1 MQEIEY
7 RMNHHNEELD
17 VIIVGAGFSGLYMLY
32 KMRKMNLKA
41 LIIERASDAGGT
53 WFWNRYPGARCDIE
67 SIEYSYSFSDELQQ
81 EWNWSNRYS
90 DQSEILDYIN
100 YVVKKFNLKENIVFN
115 TSVKSATFDE
125 NLKNWI
131 VETDSKSYSSKF
143 CVMAT
148 GTLSSIKQ
156 PNFDG
161 LENFKGDW
169 YVTGEWPHEKL
180 DFTSKKVAIIGTGSS
195 AVQSIPVIA
204 EEAKNLTVFQRS
216 PNYTIPANNRPLTEK
231 ELSNAKSSY
240 DQIREKAKY
249 TRAGIG
255 YNQFEERK
263 LLDLSSEE
271 IKKELSNR
279 WKIGGQ
285 EIFTAGFTDVGVNV
299 EANKI
304 VADFVKSKI
313 KEIVKDPNVAELLS
327 PEDAIGCKRLCAD
340 TNYFET
346 YNRENVELIDL
357 NSNPINSIT
366 ENGILTKNKEFKFDT
381 IIFATGFDAMTGAL
395 QAIDITGKNGK
406 KLKQVWKDGPKSF
419 LGLLINGFPNLF
431 TVTGPGSPSVLTN
444 MMVAIEQ
451 HVEWISDCINFL
463 SKSNLNEVEAD
474 ELFQIEWMD
483 HIEEVA
489 KNTLRYTCNSWY
501 VGANVPGKKRVFMP
515 YAGGF
520 GKYREKCD
528 EIAENNYS
536 ILRIS

>member
-32 KMRKMNLKA
+32 KIRKMNLKA

-90 DQSEILDYIN
+90 DQSEILEYIN

-115 TSVKSATFDE
+115 TSVKSAKFDE
-125 NLKNWI
+125 KLKNWI

-204 EEAKNLTVFQRS
+204 QEAKNLTVFQRS

-255 YNQFEERK
+255 YNQFDERK

-271 IKKELSNR
+271 IKKELNNR
-279 WKIGGQ
+279 WKMGGQ
-285 EIFTAGFTDVGVNV
+285 EIFTAGFTDVGVSL

-313 KEIVKDPNVAELLS
+313 REIVKDPNVAKLLS

-474 ELFQIEWMD
+474 ELFQIEWMN

>member
-90 DQSEILDYIN
+90 DQSEILDYVN

-125 NLKNWI
+125 NIKNWI

-271 IKKELSNR
+271 IKKELNNR
-279 WKIGGQ
+279 WKMGGQ

-357 NSNPINSIT
+357 NSNPIKSIT

>member
-7 RMNHHNEELD
+7 RMNQHNEELD

-90 DQSEILDYIN
+90 DQSEILEYIN

-131 VETDSKSYSSKF
+131 LETDSKSYSSKF

-148 GTLSSIKQ
+148 GTLSSIKK

-161 LENFKGDW
+161 LQNFKGDW

-271 IKKELSNR
+271 IKKELNNR

-366 ENGILTKNKEFKFDT
+366 ENGILTNDKEFKFDI

>member
-1 MQEIEY
+1 MQEIEC
-7 RMNHHNEELD
+7 RMNQHNEELD

-90 DQSEILDYIN
+90 DQSEILEYIN

-131 VETDSKSYSSKF
+131 LETDSKSYSSKF

-169 YVTGEWPHEKL
+169 YVTGEWPHEKI

-231 ELSNAKSSY
+231 ELSNAKSNY

-346 YNRENVELIDL
+346 YNRENVKLIDL

-366 ENGILTKNKEFKFDT
+366 ENGILTNDKEFKFDS

-431 TVTGPGSPSVLTN
+431 TITGPGSPSVLTN

-483 HIEEVA
+483 HIEKVA

-536 ILRIS
+536 ILNIS

>member
-90 DQSEILDYIN
+90 DQSEILDYVN

-255 YNQFEERK
+255 YNQFDERK

-271 IKKELSNR
+271 IKKELNNR

-451 HVEWISDCINFL
+451 HVEWISNCINFL

>member
-1 MQEIEY
+1 MQEIEC
-7 RMNHHNEELD
+7 RMNQHNEELD

-90 DQSEILDYIN
+90 DQSEILEYIN

-131 VETDSKSYSSKF
+131 LETDSKSYSSKF

-169 YVTGEWPHEKL
+169 YVTGEWPHEKI

-216 PNYTIPANNRPLTEK
+216 PNYTIPANNRPLTET
-231 ELSNAKSSY
+231 ELSNAKSNY

-263 LLDLSSEE
+263 LLDLSSKE

-285 EIFTAGFTDVGVNV
+285 EIFMAGFTDVGVNV

-346 YNRENVELIDL
+346 YNRENVKLIDL

-366 ENGILTKNKEFKFDT
+366 ENGILTNDKEFKFDS

-419 LGLLINGFPNLF
+419 LGILINGFPNLF
-431 TVTGPGSPSVLTN
+431 TITGPGSPSVLTN

>member
-7 RMNHHNEELD
+7 RMNQHNEELD

-125 NLKNWI
+125 NIKNWI

-271 IKKELSNR
+271 IKKELNNR
-279 WKIGGQ
+279 WKMGGQ

>member
-7 RMNHHNEELD
+7 RMNQHNEELD

-125 NLKNWI
+125 NIKNWI

-271 IKKELSNR
+271 IKKELNNR

-327 PEDAIGCKRLCAD
+327 PKDAIGCKRLCAD

>member
-1 MQEIEY
+1 MQEIEC
-7 RMNHHNEELD
+7 RMNQHNEELD

-90 DQSEILDYIN
+90 DQSEILDYVN

-271 IKKELSNR
+271 IKKELNNR

-357 NSNPINSIT
+357 NSNPIKSIT

-451 HVEWISDCINFL
+451 HVEWISNCINFL

>member
-41 LIIERASDAGGT
+41 LIIEIASDAGGT

-90 DQSEILDYIN
+90 DQSEILDYVN

-204 EEAKNLTVFQRS
+204 QEAKNLTVLQRS

-271 IKKELSNR
+271 INKELNNR

-451 HVEWISDCINFL
+451 HVEWISNCINFL

>member
-90 DQSEILDYIN
+90 DQSEILDYVN

-255 YNQFEERK
+255 YNQFDERK

-271 IKKELSNR
+271 IKKELNNR
-279 WKIGGQ
+279 WKMGGQ
-285 EIFTAGFTDVGVNV
+285 EIFTAGFTDVGVSL

-313 KEIVKDPNVAELLS
+313 REIVKDPNVAKLLS

-357 NSNPINSIT
+357 NFNPINSIT

>member
-7 RMNHHNEELD
+7 RMNQHNEELD

-90 DQSEILDYIN
+90 DQSEILEYIN

-115 TSVKSATFDE
+115 TSVKSAKFDE
-125 NLKNWI
+125 KLKNWI

-271 IKKELSNR
+271 IKKELNNR
-279 WKIGGQ
+279 WKMGGQ
-285 EIFTAGFTDVGVNV
+285 EIFTAGFTDVGVDV

>member
-7 RMNHHNEELD
+7 RMNQHNEELD

-161 LENFKGDW
+161 LETFKGDW

-271 IKKELSNR
+271 IKKELNNR
-279 WKIGGQ
+279 WKMGGQ

>member
-90 DQSEILDYIN
+90 DQSEILEYIN

-115 TSVKSATFDE
+115 TSVKSAKFDE

-271 IKKELSNR
+271 INKELNNR

-451 HVEWISDCINFL
+451 HVEWISNCINFL

>member
-90 DQSEILDYIN
+90 DQSEILEYVN

-115 TSVKSATFDE
+115 TSVKSAKFDE
-125 NLKNWI
+125 KLKNWI

-255 YNQFEERK
+255 YNQFDERK

-271 IKKELSNR
+271 IKKELNNR
-279 WKIGGQ
+279 WKMGGQ
-285 EIFTAGFTDVGVNV
+285 EIFTAGFTDVGVSL

-313 KEIVKDPNVAELLS
+313 REIVKDPNVAKLLS

-451 HVEWISDCINFL
+451 HVEWISNCINFL

>member
-90 DQSEILDYIN
+90 DQSEILEYIN

-115 TSVKSATFDE
+115 TSVKSAKFDE
-125 NLKNWI
+125 KLKNWI

-204 EEAKNLTVFQRS
+204 QEAKNLTVFQRS

-255 YNQFEERK
+255 YNQFDERK

-271 IKKELSNR
+271 IKKELNNR
-279 WKIGGQ
+279 WKMGGQ
-285 EIFTAGFTDVGVNV
+285 EIFTAGFTDVGVSL

-313 KEIVKDPNVAELLS
+313 REIVKDPNVAKLLS

-357 NSNPINSIT
+357 NFNPINSIT

-451 HVEWISDCINFL
+451 HVEWISNCINFL

>member
-7 RMNHHNEELD
+7 RMNQHNEELD

-90 DQSEILDYIN
+90 DQSEILEYIN

-131 VETDSKSYSSKF
+131 VETDSKSYCSKF

-271 IKKELSNR
+271 IKKELNNR

>member
-90 DQSEILDYIN
+90 DQSEILEYIN

-115 TSVKSATFDE
+115 TSVKSAKFDE
-125 NLKNWI
+125 KLKNWI

-204 EEAKNLTVFQRS
+204 QEAKNLTVFQRS

-255 YNQFEERK
+255 YNQFDERK

-271 IKKELSNR
+271 IKKELNNR

-313 KEIVKDPNVAELLS
+313 REIVKDPNVAKLLS

-357 NSNPINSIT
+357 NFNPINSIT

-451 HVEWISDCINFL
+451 HVEWISNCINFL

>member
-7 RMNHHNEELD
+7 RMNQHNEELD

-41 LIIERASDAGGT
+41 LVIERASDAGGT

-161 LENFKGDW
+161 LENFKGDL

-271 IKKELSNR
+271 IKKELNNR

>member
-7 RMNHHNEELD
+7 RMNQHNEELD

-90 DQSEILDYIN
+90 DQSEILEYIN

-131 VETDSKSYSSKF
+131 LETDSKSYSSKF

-161 LENFKGDW
+161 LQNFKGDW

-216 PNYTIPANNRPLTEK
+216 PNYTIPANNRPLTKK

-271 IKKELSNR
+271 IKKELNNR

-366 ENGILTKNKEFKFDT
+366 ENGILTNDKEFKFDS

>member
-271 IKKELSNR
+271 IKKELNNR
-279 WKIGGQ
+279 WKMGGQ
-285 EIFTAGFTDVGVNV
+285 EIFTAGFTDVGVSL

-357 NSNPINSIT
+357 NSNPIKSIT

>member
-7 RMNHHNEELD
+7 RMNQHNEELD

-125 NLKNWI
+125 NIKNWI
-131 VETDSKSYSSKF
+131 VETDSRSYSSKF

-271 IKKELSNR
+271 IKKELNNR
-279 WKIGGQ
+279 WKMGGQ
-285 EIFTAGFTDVGVNV
+285 EIFTAGFTDVGVDV

>member
-1 MQEIEY
+1 
-7 RMNHHNEELD
+7 MNHHNEELD

-90 DQSEILDYIN
+90 DQSEILEYIN

-115 TSVKSATFDE
+115 TSVKSAKFDE
-125 NLKNWI
+125 KLKNWI

-271 IKKELSNR
+271 IKKELNNR
-279 WKIGGQ
+279 WKMGGQ
-285 EIFTAGFTDVGVNV
+285 EIFTAGFTDVGVDV

-313 KEIVKDPNVAELLS
+313 REIVKDPNVAKLLS
-327 PEDAIGCKRLCAD
+327 PQDAIGCKRLCAD

-451 HVEWISDCINFL
+451 HVEWISNCINFL

-528 EIAENNYS
+528 EIADQFIKYS
-536 ILRIS
+536 KRKRRECY

>member
-1 MQEIEY
+1 MQEIEC
-7 RMNHHNEELD
+7 RMNQHNEELD

-90 DQSEILDYIN
+90 DQSEILEYIN

-131 VETDSKSYSSKF
+131 LETDSKSYSSKF

-169 YVTGEWPHEKL
+169 YVTGEWPHEKI

-231 ELSNAKSSY
+231 ELSNAKSNY

-263 LLDLSSEE
+263 LLDLSSKE

-285 EIFTAGFTDVGVNV
+285 EIFMAGFTDVGVNV

-346 YNRENVELIDL
+346 YNRENVKLIDL

-366 ENGILTKNKEFKFDT
+366 ENGILTNDKEFKFDS

-419 LGLLINGFPNLF
+419 LGILINGFPNLF
-431 TVTGPGSPSVLTN
+431 TITGPGSPSVLTN

-536 ILRIS
+536 ILNIS

>member
-90 DQSEILDYIN
+90 DQSEILDYVN

-115 TSVKSATFDE
+115 TSVKSAKFDE
-125 NLKNWI
+125 KLKNWI

-204 EEAKNLTVFQRS
+204 QEAKNLTVFQRS

-271 IKKELSNR
+271 INKELNNR

>member
-90 DQSEILDYIN
+90 DQSEILEYIN

-115 TSVKSATFDE
+115 TSVKSAKFDE
-125 NLKNWI
+125 KLKNWI

-204 EEAKNLTVFQRS
+204 QEAKNLTVFQRS

-255 YNQFEERK
+255 YNQFDERK

-271 IKKELSNR
+271 IKKELNNR
-279 WKIGGQ
+279 WKMGGQ
-285 EIFTAGFTDVGVNV
+285 EIFTAGFTDVGVSL

-313 KEIVKDPNVAELLS
+313 REIVKDPNVAKLLS

-474 ELFQIEWMD
+474 ELFQIEWMN

>member
-271 IKKELSNR
+271 IQKELNNR

-357 NSNPINSIT
+357 NSNPIKSIT

-451 HVEWISDCINFL
+451 HVEWISNCINFL

>member
-255 YNQFEERK
+255 YNQFDERK

-271 IKKELSNR
+271 IKKELNNR

>member
-90 DQSEILDYIN
+90 DQSEILEYIN

-115 TSVKSATFDE
+115 TSVKSAKFDE
-125 NLKNWI
+125 KLKNWI

-204 EEAKNLTVFQRS
+204 QEAKNLTVFQRS

-271 IKKELSNR
+271 INKELNNR

-285 EIFTAGFTDVGVNV
+285 EIFTAGFTDVGVSL

-313 KEIVKDPNVAELLS
+313 REIVKDPNVAKLLS

>member
-1 MQEIEY
+1 M
-7 RMNHHNEELD
+7 
-17 VIIVGAGFSGLYMLY
+17 
-32 KMRKMNLKA
+32 
-41 LIIERASDAGGT
+41 
-53 WFWNRYPGARCDIE
+53 
-67 SIEYSYSFSDELQQ
+67 
-81 EWNWSNRYS
+81 
-90 DQSEILDYIN
+90 
-100 YVVKKFNLKENIVFN
+100 
-115 TSVKSATFDE
+115 
-125 NLKNWI
+125 
-131 VETDSKSYSSKF
+131 
-143 CVMAT
+143 
-148 GTLSSIKQ
+148 
-156 PNFDG
+156 
-161 LENFKGDW
+161 
-169 YVTGEWPHEKL
+169 
-180 DFTSKKVAIIGTGSS
+180 
-195 AVQSIPVIA
+195 
-204 EEAKNLTVFQRS
+204 
-216 PNYTIPANNRPLTEK
+216 
-231 ELSNAKSSY
+231 
-240 DQIREKAKY
+240 
-249 TRAGIG
+249 
-255 YNQFEERK
+255 
-263 LLDLSSEE
+263 
-271 IKKELSNR
+271 
-279 WKIGGQ
+279 
-285 EIFTAGFTDVGVNV
+285 
-299 EANKI
+299 
-304 VADFVKSKI
+304 
-313 KEIVKDPNVAELLS
+313 KDPNVAELLS

>member
-7 RMNHHNEELD
+7 RMNQHNEELD

-90 DQSEILDYIN
+90 DQSEILDYVN

-231 ELSNAKSSY
+231 ELSNAKSNY

-271 IKKELSNR
+271 IKKELNNR
-279 WKIGGQ
+279 WKMGGQ
-285 EIFTAGFTDVGVNV
+285 EIFTAGFTDVGVDV

>member
-7 RMNHHNEELD
+7 RMNQHNEELD

-125 NLKNWI
+125 NIKNWI

-148 GTLSSIKQ
+148 GTLSSIKE

-161 LENFKGDW
+161 LENFKGDL

-271 IKKELSNR
+271 IKKELNNR
-279 WKIGGQ
+279 WKMGGQ

>member
-7 RMNHHNEELD
+7 RMNQHNEELD

-131 VETDSKSYSSKF
+131 VETDSNSYSSKF

-271 IKKELSNR
+271 IKKELNNR
-279 WKIGGQ
+279 WKMGGQ
-285 EIFTAGFTDVGVNV
+285 EIFTAGFTDVGVDV

>member
-7 RMNHHNEELD
+7 RMNQHNEELD

-90 DQSEILDYIN
+90 DQSEILEYIN

-271 IKKELSNR
+271 IKKELNNR

>member
-90 DQSEILDYIN
+90 DQSEILEYIN

-115 TSVKSATFDE
+115 TSVKSAKFDE
-125 NLKNWI
+125 KLKNWI

-169 YVTGEWPHEKL
+169 YVTGEWPQEKI

-204 EEAKNLTVFQRS
+204 QEAKNLTVFQRS

-255 YNQFEERK
+255 YNQFDERK

-271 IKKELSNR
+271 IKKELNNR
-279 WKIGGQ
+279 WKMGGQ
-285 EIFTAGFTDVGVNV
+285 EIFTAGFTDVGVSL

-313 KEIVKDPNVAELLS
+313 REIVKDPNVAKLLS

>member
-7 RMNHHNEELD
+7 RMNHHNEQLD

-32 KMRKMNLKA
+32 KIRKMNLKA

-90 DQSEILDYIN
+90 DQSEILEYIN

-115 TSVKSATFDE
+115 TSVKSAKFDE
-125 NLKNWI
+125 KLKNWI

-204 EEAKNLTVFQRS
+204 QEAKNLTVFQRS

-255 YNQFEERK
+255 YNQFDERK

-271 IKKELSNR
+271 IKKELNNR
-279 WKIGGQ
+279 WKMGGQ
-285 EIFTAGFTDVGVNV
+285 EIFTAGFTDVGVSL

-313 KEIVKDPNVAELLS
+313 REIVKDPNVAKLLS
-327 PEDAIGCKRLCAD
+327 PQDAIGCKRLCAD

>member
-7 RMNHHNEELD
+7 RMNQHNEELD

-271 IKKELSNR
+271 IKKELNNR

-313 KEIVKDPNVAELLS
+313 KEIVKDPKIAELLS

>member
-7 RMNHHNEELD
+7 RMNQHNEELD

-41 LIIERASDAGGT
+41 LVIERASDAGGT

-148 GTLSSIKQ
+148 GTLSSIKE

-161 LENFKGDW
+161 LENFKGDL

-271 IKKELSNR
+271 IKKELNNR

-366 ENGILTKNKEFKFDT
+366 KNGILTKNKEFKFDT

>member
-90 DQSEILDYIN
+90 DQSEILDYVN

-271 IKKELSNR
+271 IKKELNNR

-451 HVEWISDCINFL
+451 HVEWISNCINFL